1 MYKVL
6 LVLASAAALKRPQ
19 RALNVRGGE
28 LGLNADT
35 AISVGTKLLGLS
47 GVYAYVEPKGN
58 LDKYGCTKTD
68 QNGLDNMRWA
78 GAQQLSVAA
87 ILAADPEKA
96 VGLSGYIAA
105 ANIVALEPV
114 REVMGCPKASQYA
127 WIAICTALGYKT
139 LSGDVSPWALIAVY
153 GMNGLQQHFMQD
165 KTLEMYGCKKQS
177 ALGKSMMGVAGQ
189 TMILATVYMA
199 CLVKGKSQAESF
211 AASWAVGALFGA
223 KWAFTEAD
231 NFNAPKAGPLA
242 WTVIGA
248 GIAYLCTKE

>member
-35 AISVGTKLLGLS
+35 AISVGTKLMGLS

-105 ANIVALEPV
+105 LSLI
-114 REVMGCPKASQYA
+114 ASSPATLAVGFPTWCIYGWA
-127 WIAICTALGYKT
+127 AVCAVLGSKT
-139 LSGDVSPWALIAVY
+139 LSGDVSPWALVAVW
-153 GMNGLQQHFMQD
+153 GLNGIQQHFMQD
-165 KTLEMYGCKKQS
+165 QCVEMYGAKKPT

-231 NFNAPKAGPLA
+231 NFNAPKTGPLA

>member
-105 ANIVALEPV
+105 LSLI
-114 REVMGCPKASQYA
+114 ASSPATLAVGFPTWCIYGWA
-127 WIAICTALGYKT
+127 AVCAVLGAKT
-139 LSGDVSPWALIAVY
+139 LSGDVSPWALVAVW
-153 GMNGLQQHFMQD
+153 GLNGIQQHFMRDQC
-165 KTLEMYGCKKQS
+165 LEMYGCNKQS
-177 ALGKSMMGVAGQ
+177 ALGKAMMGVSGQ
-189 TMILATVYMA
+189 SMLMGAAYLIALT
-199 CLVKGKSQAESF
+199 KGKSQAEAF
-211 AASWAVGALFGA
+211 AYAWILGGGLAL

-231 NFNAPKAGPLA
+231 GLNCPKGGVLGWAVVSA
-242 WTVIGA
+242 AV
-248 GIAYLCTKE
+248 AYSCLKE